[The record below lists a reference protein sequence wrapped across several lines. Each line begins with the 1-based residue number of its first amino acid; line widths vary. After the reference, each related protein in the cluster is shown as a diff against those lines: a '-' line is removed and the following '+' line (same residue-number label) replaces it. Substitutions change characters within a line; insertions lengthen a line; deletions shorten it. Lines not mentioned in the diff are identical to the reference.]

1 MTMQR
6 PRGPPGSGQGLGESH
21 IPQPRPGGGGG
32 FGIGCKYFAYC
43 LIKHKQTS
51 DEKMFD
57 IIPKE
62 VKLNRY
68 NTHLIE

>member
-1 MTMQR
+1 MQR

-51 DEKMFD
+51 EFGQWFL
-57 IIPKE
+57 E
-62 VKLNRY
+62 YLLCAGERGAGR
-68 NTHLIE
+68 

>member
-6 PRGPPGSGQGLGESH
+6 PRGPPGSGQGQGVPHSMAQAWGGRGE
-21 IPQPRPGGGGG
+21 

-51 DEKMFD
+51 EFGQWFL
-57 IIPKE
+57 E
-62 VKLNRY
+62 YL
-68 NTHLIE
+68 LCAGA